1 MTLVDDQGR
10 LFGRWNVVDGVIGV
24 VLLGLIP
31 LLYGAFVLFRPTPA
45 SLVAIEPARIMG
57 GTADITIRGN
67 NLRPYMRVSFGTK
80 QGSGFLFESSE
91 KAIVPVSQLAP
102 GVYDVILYDDAQER
116 GRLPKALEVVDVP
129 HPIAE
134 IDLIG
139 AFTGVADVV
148 AKQLKTGLR
157 LEGIGEVT
165 QLGKPVSSA
174 TRTLLAPGVFV
185 GLASRDAFNVP
196 AIVRAACSL
205 VERNGSVNCMVNG
218 VTVMEDAALQ
228 TVLPTGAAIFQID
241 QLRTV
246 AAMETVT
253 VHVRFAGDRAVL
265 DRLRE
270 GDRDVRRNNEFAAA
284 GTIASVGAVRAAS
297 TSVGVAI
304 PASPTTL
311 QPFVATDLA
320 FRDAVL
326 RLPAQ
331 RVEGHWHYAARPL
344 LIGSIMNF
352 SGPGYEVRATVTSIE
367 PSASAKP

>member
-1 MTLVDDQGR
+1 
-10 LFGRWNVVDGVIGV
+10 
-24 VLLGLIP
+24 
-31 LLYGAFVLFRPTPA
+31 
-45 SLVAIEPARIMG
+45 
-57 GTADITIRGN
+57 
-67 NLRPYMRVSFGTK
+67 
-80 QGSGFLFESSE
+80 
-91 KAIVPVSQLAP
+91 
-102 GVYDVILYDDAQER
+102 
-116 GRLPKALEVVDVP
+116 
-129 HPIAE
+129 
-134 IDLIG
+134 
-139 AFTGVADVV
+139 
-148 AKQLKTGLR
+148 
-157 LEGIGEVT
+157 
-165 QLGKPVSSA
+165 
-174 TRTLLAPGVFV
+174 
-185 GLASRDAFNVP
+185 
-196 AIVRAACSL
+196 VRAACSL

-352 SGPGYEVRATVTSIE
+352 SGPGYEVRATVTSVE